1 MITIDDL
8 VRLSDVVKIKKI
20 CEDCG
25 INYSTIMAKIQ
36 RKTELSI
43 KESNLIQKTLL
54 GYGLN
59 FFDVSQSSAEKIKNQ
74 KEYEDM

>member
-8 VRLSDVVKIKKI
+8 VKLSVVVKIKKI

-43 KESNLIQKTLL
+43 KESKLIQTHLL
-54 GYGLN
+54 GYGLKFIDITQISN
-59 FFDVSQSSAEKIKNQ
+59 ENINKEQS
-74 KEYEDM
+74 YEDI

>member
-59 FFDVSQSSAEKIKNQ
+59 FFDVSQVLDDKIKNEQ
-74 KEYEDM
+74 QYEDM